1 MLITLTILYAP
12 TIANQVLIIDS
23 KLRLIRIHEMNKFC
37 LVIDFL
43 VAGFLKSEQ
52 TALDECFQY
61 CNTRSDACCILTSDL
76 KILMQ
81 TK

>member
-23 KLRLIRIHEMNKFC
+23 KLQLIRIHKNKFC

-52 TALDECFQY
+52 TAFDERFQY
-61 CNTRSDACCILTSDL
+61 CNTRSDASCILTSDL